1 MKAMVHLEVLILA
14 YIYIYIYEAD
24 DQDNCVWYIYEV

>member
-1 MKAMVHLEVLILA
+1 MKAMVHLEVLILV
-14 YIYIYIYEAD
+14 YIYEAD